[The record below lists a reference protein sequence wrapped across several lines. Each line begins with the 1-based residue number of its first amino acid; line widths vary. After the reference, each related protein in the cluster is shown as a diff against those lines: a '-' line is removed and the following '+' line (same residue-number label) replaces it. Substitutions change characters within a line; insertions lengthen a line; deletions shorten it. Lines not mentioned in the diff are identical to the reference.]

1 MTELRNL
8 LREADPLQDE
18 PNFPGDRR
26 DSMRDAILSA
36 AAPVRAR
43 DLAISRRL
51 AIAGVVA
58 LAVFAASLA
67 GPRMGSLFVRNVE
80 AAAIRFEIRLAE
92 DQPAPGLT
100 EAQVAGAKRSVYLY
114 DNVIVSN
121 GDIASAR
128 AVPGSGPSDYSVN
141 IEFNARG
148 AARMHDATER
158 HVGKL
163 IAILLDGRV
172 VMAPTLRSPI
182 SESARVTGN
191 FTKAQ
196 AEKIANGLMGR

>member
-8 LREADPLQDE
+8 LREADPLEYE
-18 PNFPGDRR
+18 PVFPPDRR

-36 AAPVRAR
+36 PAPVRAQDR
-43 DLAISRRL
+43 AVSRRL
-51 AIAGVVA
+51 AIAGAAA
-58 LAVFAASLA
+58 LALFAASLV
-67 GPRMGSLFVRNVE
+67 GPRMGSLFVRDLD
-80 AAAIRFEIRLAE
+80 AAIRFEVRLAE
-92 DQPAPGLT
+92 DQPAPGLR
-100 EAQVAGAKRSVYLY
+100 EAKVAGSNRSVYLY
-114 DNVIVSN
+114 DSVIVSN

-141 IEFNARG
+141 IEFNTAG
-148 AARMHDATER
+148 AARMHDATAS

-182 SESARVTGN
+182 SESARITGN
-191 FTKAQ
+191 FTKSQ
-196 AEKIANGLMGR
+196 AEKIANGLAGR